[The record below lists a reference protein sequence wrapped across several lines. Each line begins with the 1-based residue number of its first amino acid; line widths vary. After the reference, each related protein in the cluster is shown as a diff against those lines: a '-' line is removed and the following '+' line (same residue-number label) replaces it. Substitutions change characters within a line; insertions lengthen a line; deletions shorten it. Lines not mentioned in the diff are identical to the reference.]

1 MFFFSLSILLLQA
14 LFDGSALWLSATGC
28 LSSALQ
34 RQVPWRSPGASEPV
48 EQNGVGTA
56 MGMDANRT
64 RLYLAWLVN
73 VWSSKLC
80 ANPLQAYQ
88 STVWP
93 NRDGLLGLRRPPSSL
108 NRLYTRPRGPAPGRS
123 YRLAVLY
130 LGRRRHGLRT
140 VPAAESEST
149 VTTPTVTNWQ
159 RPLFPT
165 RTLTLPLFP
174 GLAPLVCLPST
185 AKNKTVPSLAWRQ
198 SLRFS
203 SSLLSSRLRR
213 PPQFFLLFFP
223 CGSASE
229 TERRERR

>member
-1 MFFFSLSILLLQA
+1 MLLQA
-14 LFDGSALWLSATGC
+14 PVDGSALCPSATGC

-48 EQNGVGTA
+48 EQNGVG
-56 MGMDANRT
+56 MGMDQTPIAPDCTLRG
-64 RLYLAWLVN
+64 
-73 VWSSKLC
+73 SSTSGPPSS

-159 RPLFPT
+159 RPQFPT

-174 GLAPLVCLPST
+174 GLAWPRWSASPQPPKTKPSPAWPGDSLFDSLPLSCLHDST
-185 AKNKTVPSLAWRQ
+185 DLLNFF
-198 SLRFS
+198 FS
-203 SSLLSSRLRR
+203 SSLVVQLPRLR
-213 PPQFFLLFFP
+213 
-223 CGSASE
+223 GENEGKSSID
-229 TERRERR
+229 

>member
-1 MFFFSLSILLLQA
+1 MEARFAPAPQA
-14 LFDGSALWLSATGC
+14 ACPARSSSGKCPGEAPGPARASGTERSVRRWGWTPIAPDGAPCTPRQRPP
-28 LSSALQ
+28 SS
-34 RQVPWRSPGASEPV
+34 
-48 EQNGVGTA
+48 
-56 MGMDANRT
+56 
-64 RLYLAWLVN
+64 
-73 VWSSKLC
+73 

-130 LGRRRHGLRT
+130 LGRRRHCLRT

-159 RPLFPT
+159 RPQFPT

-174 GLAPLVCLPST
+174 GLAWPRWSASPQPPKTKPSPAWPGDSLFDSLPLSCLHDST
-185 AKNKTVPSLAWRQ
+185 DLLNFL
-198 SLRFS
+198 FS
-203 SSLLSSRLRR
+203 SSLVVQLPRLR
-213 PPQFFLLFFP
+213 
-223 CGSASE
+223 GENEGKSSID
-229 TERRERR
+229 